1 MMRQKIKEVLDGIL
15 KRFATLEIPPLTPVR
30 VFPLSR
36 DPDWQSPESGDR
48 VMDLASEEDWD
59 ALCLK
64 ASFEQVHDQA
74 QAAVLRLPLIERAIE
89 WGIEAIRAVPANNT
103 YLGCFVISEPK
114 QILLA
119 SPEPIVYYHQL
130 SHAAHQRLISHL
142 VPWQTPRQEI
152 VAGLCAQVVW
162 QIMDGSE
169 KFLGNTYR
177 LIARHSFKLNVSAL
191 AGCHQ
196 FLPEIHHA
204 TRLVLTGDDTSHS

>member
-1 MMRQKIKEVLDGIL
+1 MRQKIKEVLDGIL
-15 KRFATLEIPPLTPVR
+15 KRFASLDIPPLTPVR
-30 VFPLSR
+30 VFPRSR

-64 ASFEQVHDQA
+64 ASFEEVQQQA

-89 WGIEAIRAVPANNT
+89 WGIEAIRAVSSNDTFYGSYIITP
-103 YLGCFVISEPK
+103 PK

-119 SPEPIVYYHQL
+119 SPERIVYYHQL
-130 SHAAHQRLISHL
+130 SHSAHERLISHL

-152 VAGLCAQVVW
+152 VAGLCAEVIY
-162 QIMDGSE
+162 QILDGSE

-177 LIARHSFKLNVSAL
+177 LIARYSFELKVSPL
-191 AGCHQ
+191 AGCWQ
-196 FLPEIHHA
+196 FLPEVHHA
-204 TRLVLTGDDTSHS
+204 TRIILAGDDTEDL